1 MRTSIGNRFQRK
13 SKTPTS
19 KSANAGTRDLRKAK
33 KSGRTK
39 TKWKSSTYVKSNK
52 RNGNKSV
59 KLSKVKNFVKLD
71 HSSKQIRERY
81 INFLRSD
88 IVQKPWSPEEDMV
101 IMKGVK
107 KNGRKWKVLEQE
119 LEGRSENQI
128 KNRYYGTLIF
138 IERRIERKIKKEK
151 TGKRKWKILISM
163 SVISIL
169 ISIIIFPDLST
180 IQLMEIIY
188 FSTFSKNYWFRFFIE
203 WIILSLICF

>member
-1 MRTSIGNRFQRK
+1 M
-13 SKTPTS
+13 
-19 KSANAGTRDLRKAK
+19 
-33 KSGRTK
+33 
-39 TKWKSSTYVKSNK
+39 KSNK

-151 TGKRKWKILISM
+151 TGKRK
-163 SVISIL
+163 
-169 ISIIIFPDLST
+169 
-180 IQLMEIIY
+180 
-188 FSTFSKNYWFRFFIE
+188 
-203 WIILSLICF
+203 